1 MEYQRGT
8 KVFGH
13 WEITEE
19 IGQGTYGKVYI
30 VEKNEYG
37 VQTKSALK
45 VLTVPSSAAEV
56 RSALSN
62 GMDELSVTSYF
73 KSRVENIMR
82 ECAVMSTLKSCENIV
97 HFEDYTVIEHNPN
110 VGNGTESIGWDV
122 LIRMEL
128 LSDLDSYQMNH
139 TMTEKEVIR
148 MAKDI
153 LNALVY
159 CEKKGIVHRDIKPS
173 NILVSETGV
182 YKLGDFG
189 ESRTMDRTIGAT
201 KRGTETYMAPEVY
214 QNQPY
219 GSNVDIYSLGL
230 VMYKLMNRNRLP
242 FYPPAGQMIKFT
254 DTEIALK
261 KRMDGE
267 IPPAPVDASEDL
279 ADIILHAI
287 APAKDSRYRKAGDL
301 LEALNQLEMGKARDF
316 SNASEPSWDK
326 QSETNSFENLDK
338 TMGIFGDNF
347 NHQTQDGSDV
357 DKTVGVFGNTDSST
371 VNFILI
377 DDEEEQDTEETA
389 YSEQQKQEEKQ
400 KQQQKQQQ
408 RQQHKQEQ
416 NTVRNVEEYWKKQLY
431 QIRGDLKLSLA
442 FAPNIPQKKFDHL
455 KKMLGKG
462 LKSNVNF
469 ALQIQEVIGMIYCDS
484 IWCPAPVYHSGIVV
498 ISESLFI
505 IAQGCCAIIP
515 FNEVKDVKVIQW
527 RNNQKKLKV
536 LYKDGEIG
544 LYGVT
549 DKYDDTLR
557 DYYNVDAIAQA
568 LLDLRS

>member
-13 WEITEE
+13 WVITEE

-45 VLTVPSSAAEV
+45 VLTVPSSAAEI

-73 KSRVENIMR
+73 KSWVENIMR

-128 LSDLDSYQMNH
+128 LSDLDSYQMSH

-242 FYPPAGQMIKFT
+242 FYPSAGQMIKFT

-267 IPPAPVDASEDL
+267 IPPAPVDAGEDL

-287 APAKDSRYRKAGDL
+287 APAKDSRYRKAGDM
-301 LEALNQLEMGKARDF
+301 LEALNQLEMGKIHDF

-326 QSETNSFENLDK
+326 QSETDPFENLDK

-347 NHQTQDGSDV
+347 NHQTQDWSDV
-357 DKTVGVFGNTDSST
+357 DKTVGVFGNNDSST

-377 DDEEEQDTEETA
+377 DDEDAQDSGEA
-389 YSEQQKQEEKQ
+389 DASKQQKQQKEQQKQTQ
-400 KQQQKQQQ
+400 KQG
-408 RQQHKQEQ
+408 Q
-416 NTVRNVEEYWKKQLY
+416 NIVRNVEEYWKKQLC
-431 QIRGDLKLSLA
+431 QIGKDPKLKLA
-442 FAPNIPQKKFDHL
+442 FAPNISEERFYHL
-455 KKMLGKG
+455 RNLLGNG
-462 LKSNVNF
+462 LKANVND
-469 ALQIQEVIGMIYCDS
+469 ATMLLQDVIGMIYCDD
-484 IWCPAPVYHSGIVV
+484 IWCPSSVYHSGIVV
-498 ISESLFI
+498 TSENMFI
-505 IAQGCCAIIP
+505 IVKGCYAIIP
-515 FNEVKDVKVIQW
+515 LWEVKDVKVIQW
-527 RNNQKKLKV
+527 RNNQKKFKI
-536 LYKDGEIG
+536 LYKDGEIN

-549 DKYDDTLR
+549 DKYNAKLR